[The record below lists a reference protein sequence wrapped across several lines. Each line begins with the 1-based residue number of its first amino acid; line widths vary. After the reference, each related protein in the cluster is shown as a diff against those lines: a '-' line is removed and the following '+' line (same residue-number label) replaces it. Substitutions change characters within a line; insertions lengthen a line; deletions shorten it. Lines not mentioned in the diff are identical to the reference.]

1 MWPRTEVPRA
11 PPSTMIRSRQSLAAH
26 QISNAPPCGAIVRPA
41 KHPNLQ
47 QGISRQ
53 MMPRPALERAL
64 CWTNRQSQQHRSTL
78 LFERFGLRMVEQIDP
93 CSPITGRFSLD
104 NPWLETSVFDCRSI
118 DAWGAS
124 STYESGNKAMSG
136 KPVAKRLVFHIGG
149 YDPITSHAS
158 AQRRFV
164 REIARFQRTWS
175 VKATVDG
182 SHDSADQIQWNVTTI
197 GPDWLVETDYRLVRW
212 HDVIEVFGGR
222 SIGSRISVGILAFL
236 DFVLTGTLWR
246 YLQTNWRYAGF
257 FLYPFVMFGLL
268 IAAAFLIGVF
278 AFKITGSIP
287 IATGGG
293 LFGFAAVLA
302 GPWRWL
308 HLGDLF
314 DDWIFSREYI
324 RRGNSE
330 IEQRLD
336 RLATELVAAAR
347 NFAADEILVIGH
359 SLGAVLAVDLLDRA
373 LKLDP
378 ALGRNKIPV
387 TFLSV
392 GSSILKVGLHP
403 KAIRFRT
410 TMERVAKSRAI
421 FWGDYQALIDPLNFY
436 KSRPMADMGLSTEN
450 EATVR
455 VVKLSRML
463 DHDMY
468 RRIRLNF
475 FRVHCTSVRGNHR
488 RTSYDYFMLTCGPN
502 AHMRTYFSQIPDARS
517 GWRRVDDR

>member
-1 MWPRTEVPRA
+1 M
-11 PPSTMIRSRQSLAAH
+11 SLNY
-26 QISNAPPCGAIVRPA
+26 S
-41 KHPNLQ
+41 
-47 QGISRQ
+47 
-53 MMPRPALERAL
+53 
-64 CWTNRQSQQHRSTL
+64 
-78 LFERFGLRMVEQIDP
+78 
-93 CSPITGRFSLD
+93 
-104 NPWLETSVFDCRSI
+104 SI
-118 DAWGAS
+118 DTWAAS
-124 STYESGNKAMSG
+124 NTINPRIVAGETMVG
-136 KPVAKRLVFHIGG
+136 KSVAKRLVFHIGG
-149 YDPITSHAS
+149 YDPITSDVS
-158 AQRRFV
+158 AQQRFV

-175 VKATVDG
+175 VKAAVDG
-182 SHDSADQIQWNVTTI
+182 SHDTADQIQWNVTTT

-212 HDVIEVFGGR
+212 HDVIEVFGRR
-222 SIGSRISVGILAFL
+222 STGARISVGILAFL
-236 DFVLTGTLWR
+236 DFVLAGTLWR
-246 YLQTNWRYAGF
+246 YLLTNWRYAGF
-257 FLYPFVMFGLL
+257 FLYPFVMFGTL
-268 IAAAFLIGVF
+268 IAAAFLISVF
-278 AFKITGSIP
+278 AFKITVSIP

-293 LFGFAAVLA
+293 LFGIAAVLV

-336 RLATELVAAAR
+336 RLATELVAAAS

-387 TFLSV
+387 AFLSV

-410 TMERVAKSRAI
+410 TMERVAQSRAI

-436 KSRPMADMGLSTEN
+436 KSQPMADMGLSTEN

-475 FRVHCTSVRGNHR
+475 FRLHCQFVSGNDR
-488 RTSYDYFMLTCGPN
+488 RTSYDYFMLTCGPIS
-502 AHMRTYFSQIPDARS
+502 AKSQTLAPDGAVS
-517 GWRRVDDR
+517 MIADDGGLIASAPLSEGELLGSPGAAA

>member
-1 MWPRTEVPRA
+1 MTTPRTIA
-11 PPSTMIRSRQSLAAH
+11 GKTM
-26 QISNAPPCGAIVRPA
+26 PG
-41 KHPNLQ
+41 
-47 QGISRQ
+47 
-53 MMPRPALERAL
+53 
-64 CWTNRQSQQHRSTL
+64 T
-78 LFERFGLRMVEQIDP
+78 
-93 CSPITGRFSLD
+93 
-104 NPWLETSVFDCRSI
+104 
-118 DAWGAS
+118 
-124 STYESGNKAMSG
+124 
-136 KPVAKRLVFHIGG
+136 PVAKRLVFHIGG
-149 YDPITSHAS
+149 YDPITPYAS

-164 REIARFQRTWS
+164 REIARFQGTWS

-182 SHDSADQIQWNVTTI
+182 LRDTADQIQWNVTTT
-197 GPDWLVETDYRLVRW
+197 GPDWLVETDYHLVRW
-212 HDVIEVFGGR
+212 HDVIDAFGR
-222 SIGSRISVGILAFL
+222 QSIGSRIALGILAFL

-246 YLQTNWRYAGF
+246 YLLTNWRYAGF
-257 FLYPFVMFGLL
+257 FLYPFVMLGLL

-293 LFGFAAVLA
+293 LFGFAVLLA
-302 GPWRWL
+302 GPWRRL
-308 HLGDLF
+308 HLGTLF

-324 RRGNSE
+324 RCGNSE

-336 RLATELVAAAR
+336 RLAAELVAAAS
-347 NFAADEILVIGH
+347 NSAADEILVIGH

-475 FRVHCTSVRGNHR
+475 FRVHCQFVSGNDR
-488 RTSYDYFMLTCGPN
+488 RASYDYFMLTCGPIS
-502 AHMRTYFSQIPDARS
+502 AKFQTLAPDGAVS
-517 GWRRVDDR
+517 MIADDGGLIASEPLSESELLGSPGAAA

>member
-1 MWPRTEVPRA
+1 M
-11 PPSTMIRSRQSLAAH
+11 SL
-26 QISNAPPCGAIVRPA
+26 NY
-41 KHPNLQ
+41 
-47 QGISRQ
+47 
-53 MMPRPALERAL
+53 
-64 CWTNRQSQQHRSTL
+64 
-78 LFERFGLRMVEQIDP
+78 
-93 CSPITGRFSLD
+93 
-104 NPWLETSVFDCRSI
+104 RSI
-118 DAWGAS
+118 DAWAAIN
-124 STYESGNKAMSG
+124 TMNPRIVACETMTG

-149 YDPITSHAS
+149 YDPITSHVS

-175 VKATVDG
+175 VRAAVDG
-182 SHDSADQIQWNVTTI
+182 SHDTADQMQWNVTTT
-197 GPDWLVETDYRLVRW
+197 GRDWLVETDYRHVRW
-212 HDVIEVFGGR
+212 HDVIEAFGRR

-236 DFVLTGTLWR
+236 DFVLSGTLWR
-246 YLQTNWRYAGF
+246 YLRSNWRYAGF

-268 IAAAFLIGVF
+268 IAAAFLIGVC

-287 IATGGG
+287 IAIGGG

-324 RRGNSE
+324 RCGNPE

-336 RLATELVAAAR
+336 RLATELVAAAS

-373 LKLDP
+373 LRLDP
-378 ALGRNKIPV
+378 ALGRKKIPV

-410 TMERVAKSRAI
+410 TMERVARSRAI
-421 FWGDYQALIDPLNFY
+421 FWGDYQALIDVMNFY
-436 KSRPMADMGLSTEN
+436 KSRPMAEMGLSTES

-463 DHDMY
+463 DDEIY
-468 RRIRLNF
+468 QRIRLRF
-475 FRVHCTSVRGNHR
+475 FRLHNQFVSGNDR
-488 RTSYDYFMLTCGPN
+488 RTSYDYFMLTCGPVS
-502 AHMRTYFSQIPDARS
+502 AKSQTLAPDGAVS
-517 GWRRVDDR
+517 MIADDGGLIASAPLSQSELPGRPGAAA